1 MHSPSVPRSRRAAL
15 PLLLL
20 ALVTTLATPTAAA
33 PATQV
38 IVLPGAGSAEGI
50 AAGRGA
56 SFYAGDLFA
65 GDIFHGNLQ
74 RGTAERFIDAP
85 RAAWPWPWPPTSP
98 TSFVNDVSI
107 TQDGAWLTDSPQA
120 RLYFIPV
127 SAAGVPRPPRTL
139 TLSGRRPTPAATSTS
154 TASPPRPTARP

>member
-1 MHSPSVPRSRRAAL
+1 MLRTAMHSPSVPRSRRAAL
-15 PLLLL
+15 PQLL

-38 IVLPGAGSAEGI
+38 IVLPGAGSAEGV

-85 RAAWPWPWPPTSP
+85 PGPP
-98 TSFVNDVSI
+98 
-107 TQDGAWLTDSPQA
+107 G
-120 RLYFIPV
+120 R
-127 SAAGVPRPPRTL
+127 GH
-139 TLSGRRPTPAATSTS
+139 GRRPPPPASST
-154 TASPPRPTARP
+154 T